1 MSTPINEFYTTPK
14 EINDIVDASVKRNN
28 GGFNFGQNYFTDRVR
43 EGLSIDPDTGN
54 IKRDGFAYWMQW
66 AGQNPEAIE
75 KLAEANVKV
84 KDAKYIRDSIKGVSP
99 QYLEEAIGDKTLTR
113 GNVAGIVKAANKA
126 DFQALTPAQEKQA
139 ASVELRDK
147 LAQTTQA
154 NLVTQQGNVL
164 AESIRQNQ
172 IANKRADYSM
182 RIAEM
187 NDARDRAERLD
198 NKAEERR
205 DRLDLLDRQDH
216 RYSQE
221 MQRYDKR
228 RQTETIQSLIGGLAS
243 LGAAFAM

>member
-84 KDAKYIRDSIKGVSP
+84 EDAKYIRDKINDVSP

-113 GNVAGIVKAANKA
+113 GNVGGIVKEANKA
-126 DFQALTPAQEKQA
+126 DFQALTPAQKKQA
-139 ASVELRDK
+139 SSIEARDK
-147 LAQTTQA
+147 LAQQTQRD
-154 NLVTQQGNVL
+154 LVTQQRNIL
-164 AESIRQNQ
+164 ADSIRQSG
-172 IANKRADYSM
+172 IANKRLDYQM
-182 RIAEM
+182 KMAEM
-187 NDARDRAERLD
+187 KDARDRAERLD
-198 NKAEERR
+198 NKAESRR

-228 RQTETIQSLIGGLAS
+228 RQKETIQSLVAGLAS